1 MTVLSVLATFF
12 GTFQALANLPQA
24 YKIFK
29 RRSSKD
35 VSLTT
40 YLIFLVGSVVW
51 VLYGIEIGSFAVIF
65 SNALG
70 VVTLV
75 VVIIGWFTYR

>member
-1 MTVLSVLATFF
+1 MTLLSVLATFF

-29 RRSSKD
+29 RRSSRD

-40 YLIFLVGSVVW
+40 YLIFLVGSAIW
-51 VLYGIEIGSFAVIF
+51 ILYGIEIGSFAVIF

-70 VVTLV
+70 VITLC
-75 VVIIGWFTYR
+75 VVILGWLKYR